1 MARPTGRTEKY
12 ENIAE
17 MLEQYVDEAEI
28 PVLAEFAYKNN
39 LTREY
44 LYTLSKTDQRLFNA
58 IKKCTTKKEAV
69 LEIGTLMGKY
79 EKTMAIFSLKQLG
92 WSDHVEQEHDN
103 SKVDDLIEAFN
114 RIADSKND
122 RA

>member
-17 MLEQYVDEAEI
+17 MLEKYVDEAEI

-39 LTREY
+39 FTRDY
-44 LYTLSKTDQRLFNA
+44 IYTLAKTDQRLFNA

-69 LEIGTLMGKY
+69 LELGTLMGKY

-92 WSDHVEQEHDN
+92 WSDRVEQDHDN
-103 SKVDDLIEAFN
+103 SKVDDLINAFN
-114 RIADSKND
+114 RIANKNE
-122 RA
+122 